1 MNIIQIQ
8 DDLKGLPDQEL
19 IKEVQAPSGIAP
31 VYLLLGELQRREK
44 MRAEHAGKEQPT
56 QTVAEQIIEEA
67 IAPAP
72 PMPMGGS
79 PIPPGPGQAMP
90 PQPIPPA
97 NQVMPPN
104 IDPNMLASSG
114 VGALPAPNVGQYAEG
129 GVVGFQDGG
138 MWGRGIEEAE
148 RRGIV
153 ERMPL
158 SPENVGNLVN
168 RARSGFFEFDEGVGE
183 AERRARSVRP
193 EIPTAEKYNANFDD
207 FGGLLQ
213 LLRGKKKGEYLPPG
227 ALSPLFKRMG
237 KENPK
242 KAGLMRLLSMPQM
255 KWRLDQDFDYTD
267 YPDAAEYAQGGQI
280 KKYAHGG
287 PHVVPGIKRL
297 GQGYWD
303 SRLNQDYAMPAGK
316 FVEQTAQDIDHTLF
330 PGVSDESWLRD
341 IEDETTRELQ
351 ESSADRADR
360 AAAGYPGQFDPDQQP
375 LVPDDR
381 FQSMSEEEEVVE
393 ERPTRTGQTWEG
405 VKSLLQ
411 KAEEGNLPG
420 GIRLNPGVEEAIIGY
435 GNKFSD
441 EEHATAMDKF
451 YDLVPFASKKKER
464 EASAAKIKKLEELK
478 KQKDKSKGKKPKP
491 KKLPEME
498 VVGEQPKTDLQKQ
511 LERAEE
517 NLKDVNDFE
526 SFKKQVEAMEDIMFS
541 ESEYDK
547 EAQERAAKIK
557 DRIQRKEDTA
567 GWEAVTR
574 AGLSMMQGESEFAMT
589 NIGKGLEDGL
599 NAYNESEQKIADLED
614 KYLEIQKEKASA
626 DRQKKLAAIEVTY
639 KRESDNRKNY
649 IELITTARKL
659 ESDAE
664 IANASNATK
673 VMMKNAELY
682 QEGEENNIK
691 AYDALVKGNWF
702 ALHRQ
707 QNSEHLTEEQYQ
719 LLKEYDLKNAML
731 QIMSGPE
738 FQGTVDTTNLEYI
751 GVQPEQT
758 TPQT

>member
-19 IKEVQAPSGIAP
+19 ISEVQNPSGVAP

-72 PMPMGGS
+72 PMPMEGS

-97 NQVMPPN
+97 GEVVDVNRMNEVITPQGAEMT
-104 IDPNMLASSG
+104 DTNMLASTG
-114 VGALPAPNVGQYAEG
+114 VGALPAPNIGQYAEG
-129 GVVGFQDGG
+129 GVVGFDNGG
-138 MWGRGIEEAE
+138 MFGRGIEEAQ
-148 RRGIV
+148 RRGII
-153 ERMPL
+153 
-158 SPENVGNLVN
+158 
-168 RARSGFFEFDEGVGE
+168 E
-183 AERRARSVRP
+183 AVRP
-193 EIPTAEKYNANFDD
+193 ESQTAENYSTRSRPQGL
-207 FGGLLQ
+207 GGL
-213 LLRGKKKGEYLPPG
+213 
-227 ALSPLFKRMG
+227 AALFKNQEGVPYRGFFKDAFSSHKYDRPGKGRLFKMMG
-237 KENPK
+237 NL
-242 KAGLMRLLSMPQM
+242 GLWDQM
-255 KWRLDQDFDYTD
+255 EDQYMSKHGFDY
-267 YPDAAEYAQGGQI
+267 PEYAQGGQI

-303 SRLNQDYAMPAGK
+303 NLAVPAGK
-316 FVEQTAQDIDHTLF
+316 GLERGVHNIDHALY
-330 PGVSDESWLRD
+330 PGVSDDSYLRLV
-341 IEDETTRELQ
+341 EDETTQMLQ

-375 LVPDDR
+375 LAPDDR

-393 ERPTRTGQTWEG
+393 ERPTRTGETVEG
-405 VKSLLQ
+405 IKTLI
-411 KAEEGNLPG
+411 KDTKEGNLPG

-435 GNKFSD
+435 GDKLSD
-441 EEHATAMDKF
+441 EELATAWDKF
-451 YDLVPFASKKKER
+451 FDLVPFASKKKER
-464 EASAAKIKKLEELK
+464 EASAAKIKKLEELRREK
-478 KQKDKSKGKKPKP
+478 AESKDKKPKP
-491 KKLPEME
+491 EKLPEIE

-526 SFKKQVEAMEDIMFS
+526 SFKKQVESMEGIMFS
-541 ESEYDK
+541 ETEYDK

-574 AGLSMMQGESEFAMT
+574 AGLSMMQGDSEFALT

-599 NAYNESEQKIADLED
+599 NAYDESEQKIADLED
-614 KYLEIQKEKASA
+614 KYLEIQKDKASA
-626 DRQKKLAAIEVTY
+626 DRQKKLAAIEVAY

-659 ESDAE
+659 ESDAV
-664 IANASNATK
+664 IANANNATK
-673 VMMKNAELY
+673 LMVKNADL
-682 QEGEENNIK
+682 QAKGEANNIK
-691 AYDALVKGNWF
+691 AYDVLVKGNWF
-702 ALHRQ
+702 ATHRQ
-707 QNSEHLTEEQYQ
+707 QTQDAYGDNLTEEEYQ
-719 LLKEYDLKNAML
+719 FIKERDLKNTML
-731 QIMSGPE
+731 QIMSGPGFE
-738 FQGTVDTTNLEYI
+738 GNVDTTDLEYM

-758 TPQT
+758 TPQI

>member
-19 IKEVQAPSGIAP
+19 INEVQAPSGVAP

-104 IDPNMLASSG
+104 IDPNMLASAG

-129 GVVGFQDGG
+129 GVVGFQEGG
-138 MWGRGIEEAE
+138 
-148 RRGIV
+148 
-153 ERMPL
+153 
-158 SPENVGNLVN
+158 
-168 RARSGFFEFDEGVGE
+168 FFDEGVGE
-183 AERRARSVRP
+183 AERRARSIRP
-193 EIPTAEKYNANFDD
+193 EIQTAENYNANFDD
-207 FGGLLQ
+207 FGLSQ
-213 LLRGKKKGEYLPPG
+213 LLRGMKKGDYLPPG

-242 KAGLMRLLSMPQM
+242 KAGIMRLLSMPQM
-255 KWRLDQDFDYTD
+255 KWRLDQD
-267 YPDAAEYAQGGQI
+267 YAQGGQI

-303 SRLNQDYAMPAGK
+303 SRFNQDLAMPAGK

-330 PGVSDESWLRD
+330 PGVSDESYLRLV
-341 IEDETTRELQ
+341 EDETTQELQ
-351 ESSADRADR
+351 ESSADRA
-360 AAAGYPGQFDPDQQP
+360 AIAGSGRNVFGTNDAVGRP
-375 LVPDDR
+375 LVSDDR
-381 FQSMSEEEEVVE
+381 FQSLSEEEEEVVE
-393 ERPTRTGQTWEG
+393 ERPTRTGQTVEGIKTLIEDTKEGNAPNIWPTIADKLRVKPEVQEQIRDWYGDQNIYENLFKEKDFDTTPYEDKFWDFVRPG
-405 VKSLLQ
+405 VKKEIAENEKLRQLR
-411 KAEEGNLPG
+411 AEE
-420 GIRLNPGVEEAIIGY
+420 
-435 GNKFSD
+435 D
-441 EEHATAMDKF
+441 
-451 YDLVPFASKKKER
+451 
-464 EASAAKIKKLEELK
+464 
-478 KQKDKSKGKKPKP
+478 KKPKDKKTEP

-498 VVGEQPKTDLQKQ
+498 VVGEQPKTSLQKQ

-526 SFKKQVEAMEDIMFS
+526 SFKKEVESMESIMFS
-541 ESEYDK
+541 ETEYDK

-574 AGLSMMQGESEFAMT
+574 AGLSMMQGESEFALT

-599 NAYNESEQKIADLED
+599 NAYDESEQKIADLED
-614 KYLEIQKEKASA
+614 KYLEIQKDKASA
-626 DRQKKLAAIEVTY
+626 DRQKKLAAIEVAY

-673 VMMKNAELY
+673 LMVKNADL
-682 QEGEENNIK
+682 QAKGEANNIK
-691 AYDALVKGNWF
+691 AYDVLVKGNWF
-702 ALHRQ
+702 ATHRQ
-707 QNSEHLTEEQYQ
+707 QTEDAYGDNLTEEEYQ
-719 LLKEYDLKNAML
+719 FIKERDLKNTML
-731 QIMSGPE
+731 QIMSGPGFE
-738 FQGTVDTTNLEYI
+738 GNVDTTDLEYI

-758 TPQT
+758 TDPI

>member
-1 MNIIQIQ
+1 
-8 DDLKGLPDQEL
+8 
-19 IKEVQAPSGIAP
+19 
-31 VYLLLGELQRREK
+31 
-44 MRAEHAGKEQPT
+44 
-56 QTVAEQIIEEA
+56 
-67 IAPAP
+67 
-72 PMPMGGS
+72 
-79 PIPPGPGQAMP
+79 
-90 PQPIPPA
+90 
-97 NQVMPPN
+97 
-104 IDPNMLASSG
+104 
-114 VGALPAPNVGQYAEG
+114 
-129 GVVGFQDGG
+129 
-138 MWGRGIEEAE
+138 
-148 RRGIV
+148 
-153 ERMPL
+153 
-158 SPENVGNLVN
+158 
-168 RARSGFFEFDEGVGE
+168 
-183 AERRARSVRP
+183 
-193 EIPTAEKYNANFDD
+193 
-207 FGGLLQ
+207 
-213 LLRGKKKGEYLPPG
+213 
-227 ALSPLFKRMG
+227 
-237 KENPK
+237 
-242 KAGLMRLLSMPQM
+242 
-255 KWRLDQDFDYTD
+255 
-267 YPDAAEYAQGGQI
+267 
-280 KKYAHGG
+280 
-287 PHVVPGIKRL
+287 
-297 GQGYWD
+297 
-303 SRLNQDYAMPAGK
+303 MPAGK

-330 PGVSDESWLRD
+330 PGVSDESYLRLV
-341 IEDETTRELQ
+341 EDETTQELQ

-393 ERPTRTGQTWEG
+393 ERPTRTGQTVEG
-405 VKSLLQ
+405 IKTLIEDT
-411 KAEEGNLPG
+411 KEGNAPNIWPTIADKLRVKPEVQEQIRDWYGDQNIYEDYFKEKDFDTTPYEDKLWDVLAPG
-420 GIRLNPGVEEAIIGY
+420 
-435 GNKFSD
+435 
-441 EEHATAMDKF
+441 T
-451 YDLVPFASKKKER
+451 KKEI
-464 EASAAKIKKLEELK
+464 AAAEKIRKLEELK
-478 KQKDKSKGKKPKP
+478 KQKDKSKGKKTKP

-526 SFKKQVEAMEDIMFS
+526 SFKKQVESMEGIMFS
-541 ESEYDK
+541 ETEYDK

-574 AGLSMMQGESEFAMT
+574 AGLSMMQGESEFALT

-649 IELITTARKL
+649 IDLITTARKL

-664 IANASNATK
+664 IANANNATK
-673 VMMKNAELY
+673 LMVKSADL
-682 QEGEENNIK
+682 QAKGEANNIK

-719 LLKEYDLKNAML
+719 LLKEHDLKNAML

-738 FQGTVDTTNLEYI
+738 FQGTMDTTNLEYI